1 MKRRDSRLDGYRFQ
15 LEENRREIFDLERLA
30 AQLHLERAKI
40 EPQQKAAEAGNI
52 PAAENQELA
61 ERRARIEQSLAGI
74 ETQLHH
80 AREKLSEAYH
90 GVRRHEIAA
99 SARAEQHRRRQYS

>member
-1 MKRRDSRLDGYRFQ
+1 MATVSSSRKTGAKSSISSGWPPSCTWNAPRS
-15 LEENRREIFDLERLA
+15 NRSKKPPRRETS
-30 AQLHLERAKI
+30 
-40 EPQQKAAEAGNI
+40 

-99 SARAEQHRRRQYS
+99 SARAEQHRRRQFS